1 MSAPDLPPSRFR
13 VLSDWVDYNGHMGDF
28 AYGIAFSR
36 SVTAVMEE
44 IGLDEAYRTAARA
57 TLYTLEMRIGYQR
70 ECHEGD
76 ALVVET
82 RVLDADA
89 KRMHL
94 YQEMRSGDRTLLAWC
109 EQVLLHVARDTG
121 TPHAAPFPPATA
133 ERLARLSDQFQQ
145 AERPAWLERRTGLG

>member
-1 MSAPDLPPSRFR
+1 MSAPDLPVSRFR

-36 SVTAVMEE
+36 SATAMMED

-76 ALVVET
+76 ALMVET
-82 RVLDADA
+82 RVQAADP

-94 YQEMRSGDRTLLAWC
+94 YQEMRSGDGTLLAWC

-121 TPHAAPFPPATA
+121 TPRAAPFPPATA
-133 ERLARLSDQFQQ
+133 ERLAGLSAQF
-145 AERPAWLERRTGLG
+145 RPIGRPGWLERPTGLG